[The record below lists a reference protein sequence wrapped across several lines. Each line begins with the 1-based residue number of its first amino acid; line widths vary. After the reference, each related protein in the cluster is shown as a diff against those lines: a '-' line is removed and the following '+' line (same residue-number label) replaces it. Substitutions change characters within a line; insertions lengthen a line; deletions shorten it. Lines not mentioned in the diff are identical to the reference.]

1 MGLLD
6 GLLGGGQGRDRDDY
20 DDFVRRYEDG
30 PPDTG
35 YDEREAADRYGR
47 VSQHL
52 SRSDY
57 ERSARASVERMSP
70 QQRRQL
76 GRQLRER
83 VPDFDRD
90 GDDRDDRYEDSGTLA
105 GMLGGVHER
114 QPGVLGGL
122 LGGGGGQ
129 PRRGDRDGDGIP
141 DREERGRSGRPRRGD
156 RDGDGVPDRQER
168 GGGGGGLLG
177 GGGGGGDT
185 LMKMALGGIAAMA
198 VKQVVDRR

>member
-6 GLLGGGQGRDRDDY
+6 DLIGGGQGRDRDDY
-20 DDFVRRYEDG
+20 GDFVRRYEDG

-47 VSQHL
+47 VSRGL

-57 ERSARASVERMSP
+57 ERSARASVERMTP

-90 GDDRDDRYEDSGTLA
+90 GDGRDDRYEDPGTLA

-114 QPGVLGGL
+114 QPDVLGGL

-141 DREERGRSGRPRRGD
+141 DRQERGRGRVRGD

-168 GGGGGGLLG
+168 GGSGGGGA
-177 GGGGGGDT
+177 GDT
-185 LMKMALGGIAAMA
+185 LVKMALGGVAAMA
-198 VKQVVDRR
+198 VKQVMDRR

>member
-6 GLLGGGQGRDRDDY
+6 DLIGGGQSRDRDDY
-20 DDFVRRYEDG
+20 GDFVRRYEDG

-47 VSQHL
+47 AARDL
-52 SRSDY
+52 PRADY
-57 ERSARASVERMSP
+57 ERHARASVERMSP

-90 GDDRDDRYEDSGTLA
+90 GDGRDDRYEDPGTLA

-114 QPGVLGGL
+114 QPDMLGGL
-122 LGGGGGQ
+122 LGGGGQ

-141 DREERGRSGRPRRGD
+141 DR
-156 RDGDGVPDRQER
+156 QER
-168 GGGGGGLLG
+168 GGGGGGGGLL

-185 LMKMALGGIAAMA
+185 LMKMALGGVAAMA
-198 VKQVVDRR
+198 VKQVMNRR